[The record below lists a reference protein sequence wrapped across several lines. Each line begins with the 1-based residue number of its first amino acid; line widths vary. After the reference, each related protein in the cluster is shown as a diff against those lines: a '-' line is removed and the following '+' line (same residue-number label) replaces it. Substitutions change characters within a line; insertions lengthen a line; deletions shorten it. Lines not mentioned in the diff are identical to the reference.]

1 MAALLEEDI
10 LHIAPERAG
19 GIPDLPASEVTDS
32 LYGRAAQPV
41 NHAAMAQHSRTG
53 DAIKSAMP
61 ELVKGVGL
69 ARKGGNAPLEDP
81 RQITVLAS
89 QAALD
94 LRTEVRRGYT
104 AKADVVKG
112 ISGDFLSQFGA
123 LRTALT
129 TPSIGEQIS
138 QLFQGIPGGAEAL
151 SKSFTA
157 GNLGIGSIYGFVP
170 FDLLAPSRL
179 IYPVYTVSN

>member
-10 LHIAPERAG
+10 LQVAPQRNGA
-19 GIPDLPASEVTDS
+19 IPNLPASEVTDK
-32 LYGRAAQPV
+32 LYGTAAQPV
-41 NHAAMAQHSRTG
+41 SHAAMAQHSRTG
-53 DAIKSAMP
+53 DAIKAAMP

-69 ARKGGNAPLEDP
+69 ARKGGNQPLEDP

-104 AKADVVKG
+104 AKSDVVKG
-112 ISGDFLSQFGA
+112 MSGDFLGQFGA
-123 LRTALT
+123 LRIALN
-129 TPSIGEQIS
+129 TPSIGEQIA

-151 SKSFTA
+151 AKSFTA
-157 GNLGIGSIYGFVP
+157 GNLGRFSH
-170 FDLLAPSRL
+170 AA
-179 IYPVYTVSN
+179 